1 MHLFSLGNEGKELG
15 FLKLMLMSDSIMG
28 SPFICSTNNIDELFG
43 DVKEAIKWLSSL
55 DLIDDDQMW
64 LAMIN
69 KMKPSFFEIH
79 ISNWF
84 MPIKEYGGEHLSVK
98 KIGDSKS
105 LKHFMTSKTVLQ
117 QIKYVYVHL
126 FLHTTVERF
135 DYERRLKKMINNYH
149 I

>member
-1 MHLFSLGNEGKELG
+1 
-15 FLKLMLMSDSIMG
+15 MG

-79 ISNWF
+79 ISNWS

-98 KIGDSKS
+98 NW
-105 LKHFMTSKTVLQ
+105 
-117 QIKYVYVHL
+117 
-126 FLHTTVERF
+126 R
-135 DYERRLKKMINNYH
+135 
-149 I
+149 